1 MRRRMGVIV
10 VSSAVAMLALTQP
23 SLAAGP
29 SLPALDGGTGLTA
42 PGVGVTYLTRLA
54 GSTTNLEVRAQG
66 RTIRRVTLAGGW
78 GIQLATLG
86 GTLTGLSPKGRVL
99 VLSDNVHP
107 NGSLRARSRFAV
119 IDTRTLTLTR
129 TIRLRGDFSVDAL
142 SPNGRLLYLIHH
154 IPSIDAT
161 KYQVQAYDLH
171 DGRLLPGVI
180 ADKRQAGWIMA
191 GYPISRTTTQSG
203 SWVYTLYSQTN
214 NYPFI
219 HALDTAH
226 HLAVCVGLP
235 ANWTTDN
242 GWISTAHLKLSAV
255 TLTVTTKTGKTHFLL
270 NTKTFRVTTPKHASR
285 RRLLP

>member
-1 MRRRMGVIV
+1 MRCRMSAIA
-10 VSSAVAMLALTQP
+10 VSSAAAMLALTQA

-42 PGVGVTYLTRLA
+42 PGADVTYLTRLA
-54 GSTTNLEVRAQG
+54 ASTTSLQLRAHG
-66 RTIRRVTLAGGW
+66 HTIRRVTLAGGW

-107 NGSLRARSRFAV
+107 DGSLRARSRFAV
-119 IDTRTLTLTR
+119 IDTRTLTLTQ

-142 SPNGRLLYLIHH
+142 SPDGRLLYLIHH

-171 DGRLLPGVI
+171 DHRLLPGVI

-191 GYPISRTTTQSG
+191 GYPITRTTTRSG
-203 SWVYTLYSQTN
+203 SWVYTLYSQTD

-226 HLAVCVGLP
+226 HVAVCVGLP
-235 ANWTTDN
+235 AKWTTDSA
-242 GWISTAHLKLSAV
+242 WISNAHLKLTAGMLIV
-255 TLTVTTKTGKTHFLL
+255 ATGTGKTRFLL
-270 NTKTFRVTTPKHASR
+270 NTKTFRVTTPESR
-285 RRLLP
+285 